1 MQHFTL
7 SPLETFSFT
16 KLICKM
22 TEHHAAIDILKLDLK
37 KDLILCKINRHKKD
51 PNLLVPTLYA
61 KVFLNIFDEH
71 C

>member
-1 MQHFTL
+1 
-7 SPLETFSFT
+7 
-16 KLICKM
+16 M